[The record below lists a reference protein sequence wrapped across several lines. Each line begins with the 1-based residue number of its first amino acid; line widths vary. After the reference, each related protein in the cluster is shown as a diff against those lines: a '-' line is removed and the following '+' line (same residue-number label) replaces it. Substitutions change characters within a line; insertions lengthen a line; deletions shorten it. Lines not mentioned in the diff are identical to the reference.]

1 MGPSRSR
8 SSRLEWLEYVS
19 ASIGMAFA
27 CSGFAMFGQLFAF
40 ATGWVLLAAV
50 VTAGVFCGALSLSIG
65 ELASMYPSAP
75 GVRTY
80 LKAAFGDH
88 FSLAVTFA
96 MLCVVLLFAGVESF
110 AFHAALRQL
119 FPSLSPMAGMT
130 LAIATVA
137 GLNLAGFEVPRKAQ
151 LVLAGLIVALLVAV
165 SLLSLGAATPAAH
178 VEAAAPAGATG
189 AVAAVGG
196 AVFLYTGFEW
206 VTPLGRSPQAYRA
219 RIPWSMPVALS
230 VLTVVFGLLTVAL
243 WRCVPGSILR
253 DSLTPHIVLGER
265 WAGRGAQLAM
275 IAVSLFAT
283 LTTFNAGL
291 MGGSRLLYILARDRR
306 FFSWAAHLSPRTG
319 NPTRAVMAIAGACWL
334 AAIAEWYLNAYSQAA
349 TICAALYAAVYA
361 CFGLASAALRR
372 TRPSARRSY
381 RTPLPVP
388 VQLALAGMMGL
399 FGLALLAAPRVDAAA
414 VRGGF
419 ALIIAASSA
428 LAFVFVRRATAP
440 HAQAPAP
447 LQNPLEAR

>member
-1 MGPSRSR
+1 
-8 SSRLEWLEYVS
+8 
-19 ASIGMAFA
+19 
-27 CSGFAMFGQLFAF
+27 
-40 ATGWVLLAAV
+40 
-50 VTAGVFCGALSLSIG
+50 
-65 ELASMYPSAP
+65 
-75 GVRTY
+75 
-80 LKAAFGDH
+80 
-88 FSLAVTFA
+88 
-96 MLCVVLLFAGVESF
+96 
-110 AFHAALRQL
+110 
-119 FPSLSPMAGMT
+119 MT

-151 LVLAGLIVALLVAV
+151 LVLAGLIVAILVAV
-165 SLLSLGAATPAAH
+165 SLLSLGGAAPAAQ
-178 VEAAAPAGATG
+178 VEAASPAGKTG

-206 VTPLGRSPQAYRA
+206 VTPLGRSPQAYRS
-219 RIPWSMPVALS
+219 RIPWSMPLALS

-243 WRCVPGSILR
+243 WRSVPGSILR

-334 AAIAEWYLNAYSQAA
+334 AAIAEWHLNAYSQAA
-349 TICAALYAAVYA
+349 TVCAALYAAVYA
-361 CFGLASAALRR
+361 CFGLASVTLRR
-372 TRPSARRSY
+372 TRPSARRPY
-381 RTPLPVP
+381 RAPLPAP

-399 FGLALLAAPRVDAAA
+399 FGLALLAAPRVDGAA

-428 LAFVFVRRATAP
+428 LAFVFIRRATAP
-440 HAQAPAP
+440 DAQAPAP
-447 LQNPLEAR
+447 LQNPFDAR